1 MIAKLRADF
10 AGYHGNRV
18 SGKRKPSGFIKSFG
32 GFYQPTYLAEM
43 RRGLVRALR
52 ETGGY
57 KEEAAIIEAKRNEM
71 TLGLI
76 YLLRSRESGSFP
88 VSTAELLE
96 QPVSMLEIEASLQV
110 SVAAAL
116 EHLN

>member
-1 MIAKLRADF
+1 M
-10 AGYHGNRV
+10 
-18 SGKRKPSGFIKSFG
+18 FG

-76 YLLRSRESGSFP
+76 YLLRSREGGRFP

-96 QPVSMLEIEASLQV
+96 EPVSTLEIEASLQV

>member
-1 MIAKLRADF
+1 M
-10 AGYHGNRV
+10 
-18 SGKRKPSGFIKSFG
+18 FG

-57 KEEAAIIEAKRNEM
+57 EAEAAIIEAKRSAM

-96 QPVSMLEIEASLQV
+96 EPFRRRRSRRACRG

>member
-1 MIAKLRADF
+1 M
-10 AGYHGNRV
+10 
-18 SGKRKPSGFIKSFG
+18 FG

-57 KEEAAIIEAKRNEM
+57 EEEAAIIEAKRSAM
-71 TLGLI
+71 TLGLL
-76 YLLRSRESGSFP
+76 YLLRSRESGRFP

-96 QPVSMLEIEASLQV
+96 QPDSMLEIEASLQV

>member
-1 MIAKLRADF
+1 M
-10 AGYHGNRV
+10 
-18 SGKRKPSGFIKSFG
+18 FG

>member
-1 MIAKLRADF
+1 MNMMIM
-10 AGYHGNRV
+10 V
-18 SGKRKPSGFIKSFG
+18 SGFRSIPDS
-32 GFYQPTYLAEM
+32 L
-43 RRGLVRALR
+43 
-52 ETGGY
+52 
-57 KEEAAIIEAKRNEM
+57 EEAAIIEAKRSAM
-71 TLGLI
+71 TLGLL
-76 YLLRSRESGSFP
+76 YLLRSREGGCFP

>member
-1 MIAKLRADF
+1 MFRT
-10 AGYHGNRV
+10 V
-18 SGKRKPSGFIKSFG
+18 SVS
-32 GFYQPTYLAEM
+32 YTHLE
-43 RRGLVRALR
+43 
-52 ETGGY
+52 
-57 KEEAAIIEAKRNEM
+57 EEAAIIEAKRNAM

-76 YLLRSRESGSFP
+76 YLLRSHEGGRFP

>member
-1 MIAKLRADF
+1 
-10 AGYHGNRV
+10 
-18 SGKRKPSGFIKSFG
+18 
-32 GFYQPTYLAEM
+32 
-43 RRGLVRALR
+43 
-52 ETGGY
+52 
-57 KEEAAIIEAKRNEM
+57 M

-76 YLLRSRESGSFP
+76 YLLRSRESGRFP

-96 QPVSMLEIEASLQV
+96 EPVSTPEVEARLQV

>member
-1 MIAKLRADF
+1 
-10 AGYHGNRV
+10 
-18 SGKRKPSGFIKSFG
+18 
-32 GFYQPTYLAEM
+32 
-43 RRGLVRALR
+43 
-52 ETGGY
+52 
-57 KEEAAIIEAKRNEM
+57 M

-76 YLLRSRESGSFP
+76 YLLHSREGGRFP